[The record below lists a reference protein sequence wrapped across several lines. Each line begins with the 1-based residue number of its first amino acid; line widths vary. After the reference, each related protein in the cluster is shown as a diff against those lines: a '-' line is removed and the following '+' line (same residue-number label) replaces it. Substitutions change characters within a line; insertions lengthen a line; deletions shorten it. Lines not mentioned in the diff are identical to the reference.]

1 MGAVMKLVPHWHRD
15 TRMTTDLR
23 RALITVA
30 PPNPRW
36 PPGGHGVTL
45 LMHPERERH
54 RMITGPGDE
63 MAAAGPGDIRA
74 SHADRE
80 RVIDTVKAAFARGQ
94 LTAGE
99 LDARVGQAL
108 TARTYAELAAVTLSI
123 PARSDLARPAKPVP
137 AKPVPAKPRRP
148 RNRLVN
154 RGACVIAAT
163 TLAAGV
169 WVGIVA
175 GAAAAVIVAM
185 FMLNLAALAT
195 RPLHRSRPGP
205 SRGRASRNAM
215 KPRIQR
221 VLTP

>member
-1 MGAVMKLVPHWHRD
+1 
-15 TRMTTDLR
+15 
-23 RALITVA
+23 
-30 PPNPRW
+30 
-36 PPGGHGVTL
+36 
-45 LMHPERERH
+45 
-54 RMITGPGDE
+54 MIAGPGDE
-63 MAAAGPGDIRA
+63 MEAAAGGPGDMRA

-123 PARSDLARPAKPVP
+123 PARSDPARPAKPVP
-137 AKPVPAKPRRP
+137 SQP

-154 RGACVIAAT
+154 RGACVITAT

-195 RPLHRSRPGP
+195 RP
-205 SRGRASRNAM
+205 
-215 KPRIQR
+215 
-221 VLTP
+221 

>member
-1 MGAVMKLVPHWHRD
+1 MEAAAG
-15 TRMTTDLR
+15 
-23 RALITVA
+23 
-30 PPNPRW
+30 
-36 PPGGHGVTL
+36 
-45 LMHPERERH
+45 
-54 RMITGPGDE
+54 GPGDL
-63 MAAAGPGDIRA
+63 RA

-99 LDARVGQAL
+99 LDAWVGQAL
-108 TARTYAELAAVTLSI
+108 TARTYAELTAVTVGI
-123 PARSDLARPAKPVP
+123 PAEADLAPSPKPARVQPL
-137 AKPVPAKPRRP
+137 RP

-154 RGACVIAAT
+154 RGVCMITAT

-195 RPLHRSRPGP
+195 RP
-205 SRGRASRNAM
+205 
-215 KPRIQR
+215 
-221 VLTP
+221 

>member
-1 MGAVMKLVPHWHRD
+1 MEAAAG
-15 TRMTTDLR
+15 
-23 RALITVA
+23 
-30 PPNPRW
+30 
-36 PPGGHGVTL
+36 
-45 LMHPERERH
+45 
-54 RMITGPGDE
+54 GPGD
-63 MAAAGPGDIRA
+63 MRA

-108 TARTYAELAAVTLSI
+108 TARTYTELAAVTLSI
-123 PARSDLARPAKPVP
+123 PAASDLARPPKA
-137 AKPVPAKPRRP
+137 AQELPRRP

-154 RGACVIAAT
+154 RGVCTITAI
-163 TLAAGV
+163 TLAGGV

-195 RPLHRSRPGP
+195 RP
-205 SRGRASRNAM
+205 
-215 KPRIQR
+215 
-221 VLTP
+221 

>member
-1 MGAVMKLVPHWHRD
+1 MV
-15 TRMTTDLR
+15 
-23 RALITVA
+23 
-30 PPNPRW
+30 
-36 PPGGHGVTL
+36 
-45 LMHPERERH
+45 
-54 RMITGPGDE
+54 TGPGDE
-63 MAAAGPGDIRA
+63 MEAAAGGLGDLRA

-99 LDARVGQAL
+99 LDARVGQVL
-108 TARTYAELAAVTLSI
+108 TARTYAELAAVTVSI
-123 PARSDLARPAKPVP
+123 PAEADLARPPKPARAP
-137 AKPVPAKPRRP
+137 LRQP

-154 RGACVIAAT
+154 RGVCVITAT

-195 RPLHRSRPGP
+195 RP
-205 SRGRASRNAM
+205 
-215 KPRIQR
+215 
-221 VLTP
+221 

>member
-1 MGAVMKLVPHWHRD
+1 MM
-15 TRMTTDLR
+15 
-23 RALITVA
+23 
-30 PPNPRW
+30 
-36 PPGGHGVTL
+36 
-45 LMHPERERH
+45 
-54 RMITGPGDE
+54 TGPGDE
-63 MAAAGPGDIRA
+63 MEAAAGGPGDLRA

-99 LDARVGQAL
+99 LDAWVGQAL
-108 TARTYAELAAVTLSI
+108 TARTYAELTAVTVGI
-123 PARSDLARPAKPVP
+123 PAPTELAPPPKSTRVQ
-137 AKPVPAKPRRP
+137 PRRP

-154 RGACVIAAT
+154 RGVCVITAT

-195 RPLHRSRPGP
+195 RP
-205 SRGRASRNAM
+205 
-215 KPRIQR
+215 
-221 VLTP
+221 

>member
-1 MGAVMKLVPHWHRD
+1 M
-15 TRMTTDLR
+15 
-23 RALITVA
+23 
-30 PPNPRW
+30 
-36 PPGGHGVTL
+36 
-45 LMHPERERH
+45 
-54 RMITGPGDE
+54 
-63 MAAAGPGDIRA
+63 RA

-123 PARSDLARPAKPVP
+123 PAKSNLARPPKAAQEQPQ
-137 AKPVPAKPRRP
+137 RP
-148 RNRLVN
+148 QNRLVN
-154 RGACVIAAT
+154 RGVCMITAI

-195 RPLHRSRPGP
+195 RP
-205 SRGRASRNAM
+205 
-215 KPRIQR
+215 
-221 VLTP
+221 

>member
-1 MGAVMKLVPHWHRD
+1 MK
-15 TRMTTDLR
+15 
-23 RALITVA
+23 A
-30 PPNPRW
+30 PA
-36 PPGGHGVTL
+36 G
-45 LMHPERERH
+45 
-54 RMITGPGDE
+54 GPGDL
-63 MAAAGPGDIRA
+63 RA

-99 LDARVGQAL
+99 LDAWVGQAL
-108 TARTYAELAAVTLSI
+108 TARTYAELTAVTVGI
-123 PARSDLARPAKPVP
+123 PAEADLARSPKPARVQ
-137 AKPVPAKPRRP
+137 PRRP

-154 RGACVIAAT
+154 RGVCMITAT

-195 RPLHRSRPGP
+195 RP
-205 SRGRASRNAM
+205 
-215 KPRIQR
+215 
-221 VLTP
+221 

>member
-1 MGAVMKLVPHWHRD
+1 MEAATG
-15 TRMTTDLR
+15 
-23 RALITVA
+23 
-30 PPNPRW
+30 
-36 PPGGHGVTL
+36 
-45 LMHPERERH
+45 
-54 RMITGPGDE
+54 GPGD
-63 MAAAGPGDIRA
+63 MRA

-123 PARSDLARPAKPVP
+123 PARSDLARPPMP
-137 AKPVPAKPRRP
+137 ARAQPRRPQPQLQP

-154 RGACVIAAT
+154 RGVCIITAT

-175 GAAAAVIVAM
+175 GAAAAVVVAM

-195 RPLHRSRPGP
+195 RP
-205 SRGRASRNAM
+205 
-215 KPRIQR
+215 
-221 VLTP
+221 